1 MNKLNSKETCFWVG
15 GGKRVSNLELYRI
28 ICMMLI
34 VAHHCVV
41 NSGLISAGSA
51 LGARQ
56 SMKKARLPMTGSK
69 TMKPSMRDLSPI
81 ACFLKNGR
89 GASGFAMNM
98 STPSTQTRVR

>member
-1 MNKLNSKETCFWVG
+1 MRSAD
-15 GGKRVSNLELYRI
+15 
-28 ICMMLI
+28 LI
-34 VAHHCVV
+34 
-41 NSGLISAGSA
+41 SGLISAGSA